1 MAKFV
6 WGKRKSRKKAAAPR
20 RIREVKISKIRSRP
34 KREISEEA
42 VAGLADSIARIGIQN
57 PISIKRINDPLYEYE
72 VIAGD
77 HRFAACKRLGMQ
89 AVSVRLLSGLK
100 AKLQRHSENLHRV
113 ELTLLEKY
121 ADIVGYQKALA
132 NAEVEGTPGGVQP
145 HDKGISQTARK
156 FKVHRKKVQNAM
168 AASKL
173 GSAIKEAITAGGHAN
188 NASLI
193 SRLAKFDS
201 SEEQERELLRAKSGS
216 SAAPKPIGT
225 SLADGSVKF
234 TALAASWKKSPTRQL
249 WRAAAAPDRRQFVD
263 HLLSDLKEDT
273 EWQ

>member
-1 MAKFV
+1 MAELV
-6 WGKRKSRKKAAAPR
+6 WGQRKSRKRAAAP
-20 RIREVKISKIRSRP
+20 RIREVKISEIRSRP

-42 VAGLADSIARIGIQN
+42 VAGLVDSIARIGIQN
-57 PISIKRINDPLYEYE
+57 PISIKRIDDPLYEYE

-89 AVSVRLLSGLK
+89 TVSVRLLSGLK

-113 ELTLLEKY
+113 EPTLLEKY
-121 ADIVGYQKALA
+121 ADIAGYQKAVA
-132 NAEVEGTPGGVQP
+132 KAELESTPGGVQP

-173 GSAIKEAITAGGHAN
+173 DSAIKEAITAEGCAN

-193 SRLAKFDS
+193 NRLAKLDS
-201 SEEQERELLRAKSGS
+201 SEEQKRELLRAKSRS
-216 SAAPKPIGT
+216 RAAPKPIGT
-225 SLADGSVKF
+225 SQAVGGVKF
-234 TALAASWKKSPTRQL
+234 TALAASWKKSPTCRL
-249 WRAAAAPDRRQFVD
+249 WCAAAAPDRRQFVD
-263 HLLSDLKEDT
+263 HLQSGLKEDT